1 MAETKIATE
10 VDLARINEIVA
21 EYNQQKWALIP
32 LLQKIQDE
40 IGYIPPQS
48 IPIVAKALGLFPSQ
62 VQGVISFY
70 TQLYTE
76 PRGKKVVRVC
86 RGTACHVRG
95 GKTIL
100 KLVKQHL
107 GIEEGQTTPDLEYTL
122 ETVACIGVCALAPNI
137 VVGDRVYGRMNP
149 KKVEQL
155 FKTPSRHSEQSEESQ
170 TWVGCPTSGNLPTQG
185 KLGEESRGG

>member
-1 MAETKIATE
+1 MAKAKKITKT
-10 VDLARINEIVA
+10 DLARINAVVS
-21 EYNQQKWALIP
+21 EYSQQKWALIP
-32 LLQKIQDE
+32 LLQKVQSE
-40 IGYIPPQS
+40 FGYIPPQS
-48 IPIVAKALGLFPSQ
+48 IPVIARSLGLFPSQ

-70 TQLYTE
+70 TQLYTQ
-76 PRGKKVVRVC
+76 PQGRKVVRVC

-107 GIEEGQTTPDLEYTL
+107 DIEEGETTPDMEYTL

-137 VVGDRVYGRMNP
+137 VVADRVHGHMNP

-155 FKTPSRHSEQSEESQ
+155 FRDRES
-170 TWVGCPTSGNLPTQG
+170 
-185 KLGEESRGG
+185 GG

>member
-1 MAETKIATE
+1 MDKAKTTTE
-10 VDLARINEIVA
+10 ADLTQISEIVA
-21 EYNQQKWALIP
+21 GYRQQRWALIP
-32 LLQKIQDE
+32 LVQKIQNGF
-40 IGYIPPQS
+40 GYIPPQS
-48 IPIVAKALGLFPSQ
+48 IPIIARTLGLFPSQ

-70 TQLYTE
+70 EQIYTE
-76 PRGKKVVRVC
+76 PRGKKIVRVC

-137 VVGDRVYGRMNP
+137 VVSDRVYGQMNP
-149 KKVEQL
+149 KRVEQL
-155 FKTPSRHSEQSEESQ
+155 FK
-170 TWVGCPTSGNLPTQG
+170 NG
-185 KLGEESRGG
+185 KE

>member
-1 MAETKIATE
+1 MDKEGTVRET
-10 VDLARINEIVA
+10 DLARINELVTGYS
-21 EYNQQKWALIP
+21 EQKWALIP
-32 LLQKIQDE
+32 LLQKIQSE
-40 IGYIPPQS
+40 FGYIPPQAV
-48 IPIVAKALGLFPSQ
+48 PIIARNLRLFPSQ

-70 TQLYTE
+70 TQLYTQ
-76 PRGKKVVRVC
+76 PRGRKIVRVC

-107 GIEEGQTTPDLEYTL
+107 GIEEGETTPDLEYTL

-137 VVGDRVYGRMNP
+137 VVADHVHGHMNP

-155 FKTPSRHSEQSEESQ
+155 FRDRK
-170 TWVGCPTSGNLPTQG
+170 
-185 KLGEESRGG
+185 GGG

>member
-1 MAETKIATE
+1 MAKAKKVTKA
-10 VDLARINEIVA
+10 DLARISALVSEHS
-21 EYNQQKWALIP
+21 QQKWAMIP
-32 LLQKIQDE
+32 LLQKIQSE
-40 IGYIPPQS
+40 FGYIPPQS
-48 IPIVAKALGLFPSQ
+48 IPVIARSLGLFPSQ

-70 TQLYTE
+70 TQLYTQ
-76 PRGKKVVRVC
+76 PRGRKVVRVC

-107 GIEEGQTTPDLEYTL
+107 DIEEGETTPDLEYTL

-137 VVGDRVYGRMNP
+137 VVSDRVHGHMNP

-155 FKTPSRHSEQSEESQ
+155 FKDRES
-170 TWVGCPTSGNLPTQG
+170 
-185 KLGEESRGG
+185 GG